1 MIDKDNYSE
10 KNFVDRAARLRDCI
24 IQQGLGDPNQ
34 IKGCSE
40 LEISKLEKEYNVML
54 PQSYKTFLR
63 NFGHGLGGR
72 IMREC
77 DILYSDIFSL
87 TNIIR
92 NEILVDEGDPCLP
105 DKAFIFSGR
114 YNEQFMFFD
123 ANGLA
128 EEPPIYYYMI
138 DEENFTK
145 IGDSIF
151 DIVEGETKSSLEIKL
166 YQEKRK

>member
-1 MIDKDNYSE
+1 MKDKDNCSE
-10 KNFVDRAARLRDCI
+10 KNFIDRAAHLRNCI
-24 IQQGLGDPNQ
+24 IQQGLGDPNL

-40 LEISKLEKEYNVML
+40 LEISKLGKEYNVVF
-54 PQSYKTFLR
+54 PQSYKIFLR

-77 DILYSDIFSL
+77 DILYNDIFSL
-87 TNIIR
+87 TNIIK
-92 NEILVDEGDPCLP
+92 NEILIDEGDPCLP
-105 DKAFIFSGR
+105 ETAFVFSGR

-123 ANGLA
+123 ANGLV
-128 EEPPIYYYMI
+128 EEPAILYYMI

-151 DIVEGETKSSLEIKL
+151 DILEREVKSSLEIKL
-166 YQEKRK
+166 YQERRK